1 MPRKLTAMRLR
12 RCARVAA
19 LTSAAL
25 CLLSGGFDARQQ
37 PAAERVAAG
46 ARLFAPS
53 CSSSY
58 CHGKEGAGGGGGP
71 ALRDRSFTAA
81 HLARVISEGVPGT
94 AMPGF
99 KTTYTP
105 DQIRQLVAYVLS
117 LSPGK
122 AEAVSAAEEQVEP
135 AAPAPPPPPTAPGAP
150 APLINAADLRGDAA
164 AGRMVFFD
172 AAVVQNCRVCHTVRG
187 QGGRVGPDLS
197 GVAAKPAREILQ
209 SIVLP
214 HASVDPAYA
223 AVAVTMR
230 DGERVVGVKRD
241 ENDEVL
247 RVYDTATLPPISRA
261 LLKSQVR
268 QVERLT
274 TSAMPHD
281 YASRL
286 TLKQLL
292 DLVAFLKAESGVSL
306 KDLF

>member
-1 MPRKLTAMRLR
+1 MPRKLTAMKLR
-12 RCARVAA
+12 RCGCAAA

-25 CLLSGGFDARQQ
+25 CLLPGGFDARQQ
-37 PAAERVAAG
+37 PAVERVAAG

-58 CHGKEGAGGGGGP
+58 CHGKGGAGGGGGP
-71 ALRDRSFTAA
+71 ALRGRSFTAA

-99 KTTYTP
+99 KATYTP

-122 AEAVSAAEEQVEP
+122 AEAVPAAEEPVKP
-135 AAPAPPPPPTAPGAP
+135 AVPAPPPSTAPGAP
-150 APLINAADLRGDAA
+150 AALANAADLRGDAA
-164 AGRMVFFD
+164 SGRMVFFD

-197 GVAAKPAREILQ
+197 GVAPKPAREILE

-247 RVYDTATLPPISRA
+247 RVYDTATLPPVSRA

-274 TSAMPHD
+274 TSAMPND